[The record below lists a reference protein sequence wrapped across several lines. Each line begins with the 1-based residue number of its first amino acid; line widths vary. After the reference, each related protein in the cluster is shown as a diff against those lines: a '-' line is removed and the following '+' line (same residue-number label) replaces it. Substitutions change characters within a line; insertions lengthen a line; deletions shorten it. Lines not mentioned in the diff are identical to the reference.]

1 MNDVM
6 TVFSK
11 ELKRFWIDKKLLF
24 TSVFLPGVM
33 IFIIYSVMGNV
44 FADQA
49 QETETTPSLVYVENL
64 PSEFESLF
72 DDQLFNL
79 QPYQGEAI
87 ETLIDEEEGSVL
99 IFEEGFLEA
108 LENDAFPEVELY
120 FSATNELSNIAGSRV
135 NAILSAIR
143 ESTLMGDFTE
153 EERLVFNQQN
163 TIYEDESDLFV
174 RIVAGVVPL
183 LIIIFLF
190 AGALSIGPD
199 VIAGEKERG
208 TLATLLVTPV
218 SRGSFAMGK
227 ILAISVIS
235 LSSAFSS
242 FIGIALSLPRLLQL
256 DSSSNLDVLE
266 IYGLS
271 SFIALLLIIFVTTL
285 FIVGLISVVSAYAK
299 SVKEAASLAS
309 PLYIITIVISA
320 LNIFSDASG
329 QLYLFAL
336 PLFGPIQVINSVMTQ
351 SLNWLEVIMV
361 VSSHLLW
368 TLLLAALVQKM
379 LSSERIV
386 FQK

>member
-99 IFEEGFLEA
+99 IFEEGFVEA

-271 SFIALLLIIFVTTL
+271 SFIAILLIIFVTTL

>member
-99 IFEEGFLEA
+99 IFEEGFVEA